1 MFSSLAAKLAF
12 PFIAVVLPLAGG
24 AFLGPR
30 VKMRDQLGKRLVFF
44 ALVFCYPVVTFLAG
58 WRVTITWELVWLPV
72 AGMAI
77 SLAGLAIGWA
87 MSKLHAWPQGAP
99 ARGAYIL
106 ATGLNNMGSTGGAL
120 LCFALLGEEGFAQ
133 ATVLV
138 FHWQFLIYLVCFPL
152 ARHWSAAHQRL
163 SIKGEIAEAFRDPR
177 LLPLVGLA
185 LGLALNMAG
194 VERPRMLG
202 GMSAIGVAIAASTAA
217 FGVGLSIRAEK
228 FGDYKHLYSSQF
240 VAKFA
245 LLPALCVG
253 ISHVIAMS
261 PMARNIILIQAS
273 CPQAFY
279 AVFLAHFFDLD
290 HHQANSMFIV
300 NSILYVVLILPVLV
314 AFI

>member
-1 MFSSLAAKLAF
+1 MFSSLTAKLAF
-12 PFIAVVLPLAGG
+12 PFVAVVFPLFVG
-24 AFLGPR
+24 ALLGPR
-30 VKMRDQLGKRLVFF
+30 LATRDRLGKRLVFF

-58 WRVTITWELVWLPV
+58 WRVTITWELIWLPV

-87 MSKLHAWPQGAP
+87 MSRLHAWPQGSP

-120 LCFALLGEEGFAQ
+120 LCFAFLGEEGFAQ

-163 SIKGEIAEAFRDPR
+163 SIRGELVEALRDPR

-194 VERPRMLG
+194 IERPGMLG

-217 FGVGLSIRAEK
+217 FGVGLSIRTEK
-228 FGDYKHLYSSQF
+228 FADYRHLYASQF
-240 VAKFA
+240 VAKFII
-245 LLPALCVG
+245 LPALCVSV
-253 ISHVIAMS
+253 SHALAMS
-261 PMARNIILIQAS
+261 PMARDIVLIQAS

-279 AVFLAHFFDLD
+279 AVFMAHFFDLD

-300 NSILYVVLILPVLV
+300 NSILYLVFVLPVLV
-314 AFI
+314 ALI

>member
-1 MFSSLAAKLAF
+1 LFPSLAAKLAF
-12 PFIAVVLPLAGG
+12 PFIVVVLPLLGG
-24 AFLGPR
+24 ALVGPR
-30 VKMRDQLGKRLVFF
+30 VKTRDALGKRLVFF
-44 ALVFCYPVVTFLAG
+44 ALVCCYPFVTLLAG
-58 WRVTITWELVWLPV
+58 WRVTITKELVWLPV

-87 MSKLHAWPQGAP
+87 MSRLHTWPQGAP

-106 ATGLNNMGSTGGAL
+106 AAGLNNMGSTGGAL
-120 LCFALLGEEGFAQ
+120 LCFAFLGEEGFAQ

-152 ARHWSAAHQRL
+152 ARHWSTAHQRL
-163 SIKGEIAEAFRDPR
+163 SIRGELVEAFRDPR

-185 LGLALNMAG
+185 MGLALNMAG
-194 VERPRMLG
+194 IERPGMLG

-217 FGVGLSIRAEK
+217 FGVGLSIRTEK
-228 FGDYKHLYSSQF
+228 FGEYRHLYASQF
-240 VAKFA
+240 VAKFIV
-245 LLPALCVG
+245 LPALCVTV
-253 ISHVIAMS
+253 SHAVPMS
-261 PMARNIILIQAS
+261 PMARNIVLIQAT

-300 NSILYVVLILPVLV
+300 NSILYLVFILPVLV
-314 AFI
+314 ALI